1 MIDFPS
7 LNHKII
13 VEIKINYM
21 HKFTLSLIYFYVSLL
36 NKLKNWI
43 NSFYLKLDSLYYN
56 TLAPLLLHQFT
67 HGTFTFTHAI
77 LKYTSAH
84 LTPHTLPLDN
94 YSLTFFSL
102 LVLTT
107 PHSLHF
113 TLIYFPQQLTLHI
126 TFHTNLLPPTVNPSP
141 HITSLHTPL
150 HTSAHDILFILVL
163 CRLREVTFKLLTS
176 SF

>member
-1 MIDFPS
+1 MRITLNLAMIDFPS

-43 NSFYLKLDSLYYN
+43 NNFYLKLDSLYYN

-77 LKYTSAH
+77 LKYTSTH
-84 LTPHTLPLDN
+84 QTPHTLPLDN

-102 LVLTT
+102 LLLTT
-107 PHSLHF
+107 PHLLHFTLIYFPQQLTPHITSPHF

-126 TFHTNLLPPTVNPSP
+126 TSP
-141 HITSLHTPL
+141 HFTRLSTPRHMTSYLYW
-150 HTSAHDILFILVL
+150 SYVG
-163 CRLREVTFKLLTS
+163 
-176 SF
+176 

>member
-1 MIDFPS
+1 MRITLNLAMIDFPS

-43 NSFYLKLDSLYYN
+43 NSFYLKLDSLYF

-77 LKYTSAH
+77 LKYTSTH
-84 LTPHTLPLDN
+84 QTPHTLPLDN

-102 LVLTT
+102 LLLTT
-107 PHSLHF
+107 PHLLHF

-126 TFHTNLLPPTVNPSP
+126 TSP
-141 HITSLHTPL
+141 HFTRLSTPRHMTSYLYW
-150 HTSAHDILFILVL
+150 SYVG
-163 CRLREVTFKLLTS
+163 
-176 SF
+176 